1 MPRVVVSDVSQTS
14 PNARMLMAIHVQLD
28 GSPNILRVE
37 RAFVIRKYGYSKKI
51 NLVLTKATCFRC

>member
-28 GSPNILRVE
+28 GSPNVLRVE
-37 RAFVIRKYGYSKKI
+37 RTFFMRKYGYSKK
-51 NLVLTKATCFRC
+51 KK